1 MMKFLIAIKP
11 IYEKFF
17 GENWGS
23 AMVWS
28 GIILLIFV
36 LTMLIVFAIP
46 NFAKI
51 CNKIFKI
58 ISRNSENIEDIF
70 DEKNAEDIKRSP
82 AVIIIV
88 ALIVCAIIFT
98 YFGFVGEKEEM
109 NQRNQAYENM
119 VDHPMDYNIYLNGEK
134 VSEEFDIK
142 ALEYD
147 NYSVRIDGKNIYL
160 NEYVPI
166 YNSIYRRYWW
176 NGL

>member
-11 IYEKFF
+11 IYEKVF
-17 GENWGS
+17 GENWAN

-46 NFAKI
+46 IFAK
-51 CNKIFKI
+51 NAKGVK
-58 ISRNSENIEDIF
+58 RN
-70 DEKNAEDIKRSP
+70 P
-82 AVIIIV
+82 VVIIIV
-88 ALIVCAIIFT
+88 ALMVCVIVFG
-98 YFGFVGEKEEM
+98 YFGFVGEKTEI

-147 NYSVRIDGKNIYL
+147 NYSVRIDGENIYL
-160 NEYVPI
+160 NEYVPLRI
-166 YNSIYRRYWW
+166 K
-176 NGL
+176 